1 MVGVIS
7 VNFLHQLTLHVE
19 ITCNNRLTTPFNT
32 IWSLLWFFQQQS
44 YLRFYLPFWF
54 YLIIPLCTT
63 DRPLLA
69 THPMIW
75 ISWKRPAMNLSFFY
89 FLEESWFWTEG
100 ERGWKQADKRISF
113 QSLCLDLQLKFD
125 QYLSLICVCI
135 YSSRFCESFKPFSP
149 LNLGTKNRFM

>member
-1 MVGVIS
+1 MICRLCS
-7 VNFLHQLTLHVE
+7 CFLYK
-19 ITCNNRLTTPFNT
+19 C
-32 IWSLLWFFQQQS
+32 SDQS

-54 YLIIPLCTT
+54 YLIIPRCTT

-75 ISWKRPAMNLSFFY
+75 ISWKRPAMNFSFIY

-100 ERGWKQADKRISF
+100 ERDLKQEDKRISF

-135 YSSRFCESFKPFSP
+135 YSSQFCESFEPLGP
-149 LNLGTKNRFM
+149 LNLGTKNHFIFFRKTSVFKKRTVAGQWS

>member
-1 MVGVIS
+1 MICRIVLR
-7 VNFLHQLTLHVE
+7 F
-19 ITCNNRLTTPFNT
+19 CPFV
-32 IWSLLWFFQQQS
+32 QQQS

-69 THPMIW
+69 THPMIL
-75 ISWKRPAMNLSFFY
+75 ISWKRPAMNLSFFC

-100 ERGWKQADKRISF
+100 ERGLKQVDKRISF

-135 YSSRFCESFKPFSP
+135 YSSRFFETFEPLGP
-149 LNLGTKNRFM
+149 LNLGTIVILYGANIPKYFSTSVLKKRTEAGQWSEL